1 MIGAYPKA
9 IEEYREYS
17 KVQNRSH
24 QTYIEPARSMWETE
38 IPTSILLAKIKPA
51 QKPREEGR
59 SRHGGDKTTFDAGDF
74 RTYPRAS
81 APRRARL
88 AASAARRG
96 VS

>member
-1 MIGAYPKA
+1 
-9 IEEYREYS
+9 
-17 KVQNRSH
+17 VQHRVPNH
-24 QTYIEPARSMWETE
+24 TIEPARSMWETE
-38 IPTSILLAKIKPA
+38 IPTSTLLAKIKPA

-59 SRHGGDKTTFDAGDF
+59 SRHGGDKTMFDAGDF